1 MELDY
6 VKLKDI
12 KPALQGYLNDSQLL
26 LKRAEVPDE
35 EAVHDIRVLMK
46 KARGAVRLLISQV
59 DDELFTKENFAY
71 REIGRM
77 LTSWRETSVHRRTL
91 KFLKKENQDLFSRL
105 EENEKIQGFLK
116 KPEQETVPD
125 AELIQKVEQINEL
138 LGKASH
144 RLRFY
149 TLDKLNPQALLKELE
164 RSYIAAAD
172 CYLKCRV
179 NPKAAAIHEFR
190 KRSKDFLYQLY
201 FFRPLNPSLIKELE
215 KKLDTLTQNL
225 GKCNDLAQIIS
236 LIDYKPGAEDNS
248 PAISE
253 LAVVIRDKQDEYLS
267 KAWPVA
273 YKVFCPGQKLINVL
287 GFRLLVI

>member
-215 KKLDTLTQNL
+215 KKLDSLTQNL

>member
-116 KPEQETVPD
+116 KPEQEPVPD

-215 KKLDTLTQNL
+215 KKLDSLTQNL

>member
-225 GKCNDLAQIIS
+225 GMCNDLAQIIS

>member
-116 KPEQETVPD
+116 KPEQEPVPD
-125 AELIQKVEQINEL
+125 AELILKVEQINEL